1 MSWKDIVSALM
12 SCIAENE
19 AADWDTS
26 IGASTSVSTS
36 ATHNIADESG
46 KILVS

>member
-1 MSWKDIVSALM
+1 MSWKDIASALM

-19 AADWDTS
+19 AADWDNFDRRFNVS
-26 IGASTSVSTS
+26 IS